1 MQYSMCIYCCCASH
15 VHACCGCC
23 CLALQLNASAYL
35 VSWFG
40 AVQQGGADV
49 RYNDFELVLHSNGDF
64 VINLPYMSYLFD
76 TANTDANI
84 EVRAAS
90 CE

>member
-1 MQYSMCIYCCCASH
+1 
-15 VHACCGCC
+15 
-23 CLALQLNASAYL
+23 